1 MQILRQASGVTS
13 EHAHLGLMQGPLQAE
28 VRVGEK
34 KTNCSFLFSVP
45 RVLRGP
51 TEPGP
56 PCACSWTAT
65 RGSVPPPT
73 HPAIWTREH
82 VKKTEPTP
90 RLHPPPNQL
99 QQPLHLKLLQLQQK
113 EQTRTTTLATTLPD
127 CNAVCAGPNTHDGG
141 WYSDG
146 SGMLVLKTYLPLN
159 RSRSQAAA
167 PPPTAPATRATAAK
181 RTADRAGAFVTL
193 VDTAIRL
200 ICVTLTH
207 AVTNLATST
216 LLL

>member
-1 MQILRQASGVTS
+1 MQILRQASGVTP
-13 EHAHLGLMQGPLQAE
+13 EHAHLGLMQGPLQSE

-56 PCACSWTAT
+56 PCACSWTAR
-65 RGSVPPPT
+65 RGSAPPPT

-99 QQPLHLKLLQLQQK
+99 QQPLHLKA
-113 EQTRTTTLATTLPD
+113 R
-127 CNAVCAGPNTHDGG
+127 
-141 WYSDG
+141 
-146 SGMLVLKTYLPLN
+146 
-159 RSRSQAAA
+159 
-167 PPPTAPATRATAAK
+167 
-181 RTADRAGAFVTL
+181 
-193 VDTAIRL
+193 
-200 ICVTLTH
+200 
-207 AVTNLATST
+207 
-216 LLL
+216 LLLPHLLRLPPGLWQPRELRTGQGLL